1 MNRLEDPSEATRN
14 LALYFLNQR
23 LWGDAVRLYQ
33 QDCGV
38 TATEAEVA
46 VKQLAECYGLSSPTD
61 SIWYRCV
68 MAAGLLTCGASFLA
82 WLNFVAGN

>member
-1 MNRLEDPSEATRN
+1 MNRFEDSSDATRN

-33 QDCGV
+33 QDRGV

-46 VKQLAECYGLSSPTD
+46 VRQLAECYGLASPSD
-61 SIWYRCV
+61 SIWYRC
-68 MAAGLLTCGASFLA
+68 ALGALLLTCGASFFA
-82 WLNFVAGN
+82 WINFVVGS